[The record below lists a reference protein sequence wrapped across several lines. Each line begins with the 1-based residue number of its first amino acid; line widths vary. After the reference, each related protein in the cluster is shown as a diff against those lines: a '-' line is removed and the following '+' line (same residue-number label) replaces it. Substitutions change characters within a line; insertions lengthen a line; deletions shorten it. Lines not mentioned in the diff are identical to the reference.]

1 MDRNLSVLI
10 ADSSSMVGARITDS
24 LKSRGFET
32 LYDVNSLSLLKVEAQ
47 IEELIAGCR
56 PDYIFL
62 TAGPSGGIGANT
74 EFPAELLR
82 DNLIVECNVIHLAH
96 KYGVKK
102 LLYFASS
109 CCYPKH
115 CPQPMKTS
123 SLMSGPLEPSSD
135 SYAIAKL
142 AGIKLCQAYRQE
154 YGSNFISVIPS
165 DIFGPGDEFHPDHSH
180 VIPGLIRR
188 MHEAKVLVSPIVKVW
203 GSGLPERDF
212 IFVDDL
218 VEACLLAMY
227 KFDESEPLNI
237 GGGGH
242 TSIAEVATLVKEVVG
257 YAGQLEF
264 DLTKPDGTPVKVL
277 DTSVLQA
284 LGWGPRVS
292 LRTALSRT
300 YQSYVES
307 VESGT
312 IDKSIVT

>member
-1 MDRNLSVLI
+1 
-10 ADSSSMVGARITDS
+10 MVGKRITDS
-24 LKSRGFET
+24 LRSRGFESFCN
-32 LYDVNSLSLLKVEAQ
+32 VNSLSLLKVQ
-47 IEELIAGCR
+47 GQVEELIADFH

-62 TAGPSGGIGANT
+62 TAGPSGGIAANT
-74 EFPAELLR
+74 KFPAELLH
-82 DNLIVECNVIHLAH
+82 DNLIIECNVIHLAH

-115 CPQPMKTS
+115 CPQPMHPS

-142 AGIKLCQAYRQE
+142 AGIKLCQAYRRE
-154 YGSNFISVIPS
+154 YGSHFISVIPS
-165 DIFGPGDEFHPDHSH
+165 DIFGPGDEFHPDYSH

-188 MHEAKVLVSPIVKVW
+188 MHEAKVLGISSVKVW

-227 KFDESEPLNI
+227 EFDDSEPLNI

-242 TSIAEVATLVKEVVG
+242 TSIAEVAALVKEVVG
-257 YAGQLEF
+257 YTGKLEF
-264 DLTKPDGTPVKVL
+264 DRTKPDGTPVKVL
-277 DTSVLQA
+277 DISLLQQ
-284 LGWGPRVS
+284 LGWAPRVP
-292 LRTALSRT
+292 LRTALSQT
-300 YQSYVES
+300 YRSYIKG

-312 IDKSIVT
+312 TDISSLT